1 MIRALKE
8 INWKVFGILLAGGLL
23 GVLAILPFA
32 SDLVRTMPLGE
43 SGPSLPM
50 PLIVALA
57 LVQNGLLLAVTIM
70 VGLIL
75 APRVGL
81 TMPLFESWANGNP
94 APAFAGTAL
103 RAFGAGAA
111 AGAAIIAVEVVFF
124 LQYLS
129 PSMRTYFD
137 IPLWKRLLSGVVYGG
152 VTEELLMRLFLL
164 SFVTW
169 LLGRWWK
176 TPEGKPTAGAFWTAI
191 VIVALLFGLGHLPA
205 TALMAPLTPPL
216 ILRALV
222 LNGLAGTVFGY
233 LYWRH
238 GLEAAMLGHMSAHL
252 VMQVPGVMLV
262 TRML

>member
-1 MIRALKE
+1 VIGPLKE
-8 INWKVFGILLAGGLL
+8 INWKVFAILLPAGLL

-57 LVQNGLLLAVTIM
+57 LVQNGLLLAVAIM

-81 TMPLFESWANGNP
+81 TMPLFEAWANGTP
-94 APAFAGTAL
+94 APAFAGAAR

-111 AGAAIIAVEVVFF
+111 AGAVILAVEVLFF
-124 LQYLS
+124 LEYLS
-129 PSMRTYFD
+129 PPMRTYFE
-137 IPLWKRLLSGVVYGG
+137 IPLWKRLLAGVAYGG
-152 VTEELLMRLFLL
+152 ITEELLMRLFLL
-164 SFVTW
+164 SFVAW
-169 LLGRWWK
+169 RLGRWWK
-176 TPEGKPTAGAFWTAI
+176 TPGGKPTAGAFWTAI
-191 VIVALLFGLGHLPA
+191 VVVALIFGLGHLPA
-205 TALMAPLTPPL
+205 TALMVPLTPPL

-222 LNGLAGTVFGY
+222 LNGIAGTVLGY

-238 GLEAAMLGHMSAHL
+238 GLEAAMFGHMSAHL
-252 VMQVPGVMLV
+252 VMQVPGVMLI